1 MQKGQAS
8 SAENPTHAI
17 VWVAKTY
24 PPWQNAV
31 LTTLQDL
38 YKVLFVIV
46 IVNIWTSCV
55 WIYVKVVFL
64 WAMAVTL
71 QKAGSGNVPDNK
83 LISTELMK
91 DQNLKKYA
99 KKLMPFVQVVKVS
112 VST

>member
-1 MQKGQAS
+1 
-8 SAENPTHAI
+8 
-17 VWVAKTY
+17 
-24 PPWQNAV
+24 
-31 LTTLQDL
+31 
-38 YKVLFVIV
+38 
-46 IVNIWTSCV
+46 
-55 WIYVKVVFL
+55 
-64 WAMAVTL
+64 MAVTL